1 MPSIVV
7 STSRRS
13 LATLVDDHVA
23 DGDVV
28 FLGGFG
34 HAVPYALG
42 HELIRAGRRD
52 LTICRSGA
60 DILADQLI
68 AAGCVSK
75 VVFGWIGNPDVGIA
89 HSFRRAIA
97 SGAIVWEEWTNW
109 SMALRLQSAAWGVP
123 FLPARVLL
131 AGDAPRVLP
140 ELETIE
146 CPYTGEVLAA
156 IPALEPD
163 VALIH
168 AQRADADGNV
178 QLWGVIGDTV
188 VGALAAK
195 RIVVTVEEIVDR
207 SVVQETPN
215 LTVLPAH
222 RVTEVMEIPW
232 GAHPSYVDGRYG
244 RDDDHF
250 RRYDE
255 VSRTSEGVNEYLDT
269 WVRGVTRDD
278 YLEMVDRTRL
288 AWT

>member
-1 MPSIVV
+1 MD

-13 LATLVDDHVA
+13 LASLVADLVA

-89 HSFRRAIA
+89 HAFRRAVDA
-97 SGAIVWEEWTNW
+97 GAIEWEEWTNW
-109 SMALRLQSAAWGVP
+109 SMVLRLQAAAWGVP

-131 AGDAPRVLP
+131 AGDAPTVLADLLP
-140 ELETIE
+140 ID
-146 CPYTGEVLAA
+146 CPYTGEELAA

-163 VALIH
+163 VAILH
-168 AQRADADGNV
+168 AQRADERGNV
-178 QLWGVIGDTV
+178 QLWGIIGDTV

-195 RIVVTVEEIVDR
+195 RVLVTVEEIVDA
-207 SVVQETPN
+207 SVIEADPN
-215 LTVLPAH
+215 RTVLPAH
-222 RVTEVMEIPW
+222 RVTAVAAVPW
-232 GAHPSYVDGRYG
+232 GAHPSYVDGYYT
-244 RDDDHF
+244 RDDEHF
-250 RRYDE
+250 RRYDQ
-255 VSRTSEGVNEYLDT
+255 VARTPDGIGEHLAR
-269 WVRGVTRDD
+269 WVHVTRDR
-278 YLEMVDRTRL
+278 YLSLVDRETL
-288 AWT
+288 AWR